1 MDLFL
6 SMCSMFATRLGLRCQ
21 QACISSITFYFYGPL
36 GPPAWKIQENFPILS
51 DSQSLSHLSLQSSVM
66 GFSFSFGCHNRMP
79 LVVQTKKLL
88 HPDSIAGFCGVFLLY
103 LQTAATAVYPHGD
116 FPSVPS
122 ASVLSLWRHHA
133 KPVTSILPLSIEGLS
148 PNMAMKTSTQEVD
161 EIWLNLYDA

>member
-6 SMCSMFATRLGLRCQ
+6 SMCSTFATRLGLRCQ

-51 DSQSLSHLSLQSSVM
+51 DSQSSSHLSLQSSVM

-88 HPDSIAGFCGVFLLY
+88 HPDSIAGFVEFSSSICRQQP
-103 LQTAATAVYPHGD
+103 LQYPHGD